1 MYNGFIGP
9 VHILDL
15 IITSDG
21 DGAYD
26 LVLFDMFLNIILAG
40 VLLRTILIRKL
51 IPKNANGI

>member
-26 LVLFDMFLNIILAG
+26 LVLFDMFLNKFWQ
-40 VLLRTILIRKL
+40 VFC
-51 IPKNANGI
+51 